1 MRDQMNKQWKETK
14 QSREKKSEDGWGGG
28 EEGVLLSKTCNV
40 ASSKEQDAILKIFQQ
55 IRNNKLENKKY
66 KKFQQIRNKKYDN
79 TPKKT

>member
-1 MRDQMNKQWKETK
+1 MKRDKAEQ
-14 QSREKKSEDGWGGG
+14 RKKSVDGQGGG

-40 ASSKEQDAILKIFQQ
+40 ASSKEQDAILKILQQ

-66 KKFQQIRNKKYDN
+66 NKFQQIRNKKYDN